1 MARQFALTYDY
12 RCPYARIA
20 NDHVLSAI
28 AADNG
33 DYEVHFVPFSLTQ
46 AHLEVG
52 ETTVWEAPAQDSG
65 IEALQASVAIRDHQP
80 DQFIAAHRAL
90 FEFRHT
96 QAGNLRDRAAL
107 DSVLVGVGVDTDA
120 VWNIVDSGEA
130 LATIEAEH
138 TGYAHSHD
146 VWGVPT
152 FIRGDAAVF
161 VRLLAPAGGD
171 SDVART
177 TVDRILDQMEWSLL
191 NEFKHTSVPH

>member
-1 MARQFALTYDY
+1 MTRRFALTYDY

-20 NDHVLSAI
+20 NDHVLTAI
-28 AADNG
+28 EDGG
-33 DYEVHFVPFSLTQ
+33 DYDVHFIPFSLTQ

-52 ETTVWEAPAQDSG
+52 ETTVWKAPAQDSG

-80 DQFIAAHRAL
+80 EHFIAAHRAL

-96 QAGNLRDRAAL
+96 AAGNLRDRAAL
-107 DSVLVGVGVDTDA
+107 NPVMEGVGVDTDA
-120 VWNIVDSGEA
+120 IWAVVDEGES

-138 TGYAHSHD
+138 TRYAQSHD

-152 FIRGDAAVF
+152 FIQDTAAVF

-171 SDVART
+171 SDLART

>member
-1 MARQFALTYDY
+1 MTRHFALTYDY

-20 NDHVLSAI
+20 NDHVLTAI
-28 AADNG
+28 DGGG
-33 DYEVHFVPFSLTQ
+33 DYDVHFIPFSLTQ

-52 ETTVWEAPAQDSG
+52 ETPVWTAPAQDSG

-80 DQFIAAHRAL
+80 EQFIAAHRAL
-90 FEFRHT
+90 YEFRHT
-96 QAGNLRDRAAL
+96 EAGNLRDRIAL
-107 DSVLVGVGVDTDA
+107 NAVLQGAGVDTDA
-120 VWNIVDSGEA
+120 VWAVVDDGES

-138 TGYAHSHD
+138 TRCAQSHD

-152 FIRGDAAVF
+152 FIQGTAAVF
-161 VRLLAPAGGD
+161 VRLLATADGN
-171 SDVART
+171 SDLARS